1 MSPTQDNNPEEERL
15 EEFRFLFRDLHPASA
30 IHPPQSILADYV
42 RGIRQKG
49 IEPQGWQSHAISA
62 HIALCPSCQFQVDR
76 LRRKARVGQIWTRAT
91 RWRPAY
97 LYVGVAL
104 FISAMVALILWPPD
118 VGPPVSGPGDV
129 TDSSG
134 LAQVQLRCESL
145 LGPDA
150 QGPAAKICDA
160 QLISDTESSRVRTVH
175 LR

>member
-30 IHPPQSILADYV
+30 IHPPQSILAEYI
-42 RGIRQKG
+42 RGIRRKG

-62 HIALCPSCQFQVDR
+62 HIALCPSCQFKADR
-76 LRRKARVGQIWTRAT
+76 LRRRERVGQIWTRAT

-97 LYVGVAL
+97 LYLGIVLLISGIVA
-104 FISAMVALILWPPD
+104 IILWPPD
-118 VGPPVSGPGDV
+118 SVGPPVKGPGDV

-134 LAQVQLRCESL
+134 LAQLRCESL
-145 LGPDA
+145 LGPD
-150 QGPAAKICDA
+150 AKICDA
-160 QLISDTESSRVRTVH
+160 QLISDTEISRFRTVH